1 MNTTRILLASSCAFL
16 AACGDAA
23 VTPASPLP
31 PTALPGGGESALI
44 SSDALYA
51 WNEIATDYI
60 ARDTQ
65 PGPAP
70 VSPMMEAEV
79 YAMVNGAM
87 HDALNA
93 MYPRYQRVVYAQR
106 APTTCTIPDVAVG
119 TAAFTV
125 LNGVAARFAQSNA
138 PREYVQRR
146 YSLAMSRFPHD
157 SVRDVCATFGRE
169 VGNAMLASRWNDN
182 TSFNSLAMYVSD
194 GGPGM
199 YRPTPPFNSDGN
211 GKSGLADGQSWD
223 AVTPFVLESSNQ
235 FRPEAPY
242 GNADLALAVQSAAFV
257 RDFNEVKRL
266 GGAVSERTPEQT
278 SIAYFW
284 MENSPRTWNR
294 VARTLALAHNLTTLD
309 AARLFA
315 LVSLAEADV
324 FVATFD
330 AKYTFKFW
338 RPITAIRLAG
348 TTGNGA
354 TVGDPTWD
362 VASSVVGVPTPPV
375 PEYVSGHAAAGG
387 AAAAVISAILPADNG
402 FALSSTTLPDQVR
415 VFDSVLIAAQ
425 ENAESRVL
433 IGYHF
438 RRSTE
443 AGLQLGL
450 QVGRFVAENAV
461 QLLK

>member
-1 MNTTRILLASSCAFL
+1 MNTSRILIASSCAFL
-16 AACGDAA
+16 AACGDVAL
-23 VTPASPLP
+23 TPASP
-31 PTALPGGGESALI
+31 PTTTAAPGASASALI

-93 MYPRYQRVVYAQR
+93 MYPRYQRVVYVQR
-106 APTTCTIPDVAVG
+106 APATCTTPDIAVG

-125 LNGVAARFAQSNA
+125 LDGIAVRFAQSTA
-138 PREYVQRR
+138 PRDYVQRR
-146 YSLAMSRFPHD
+146 YSDAMSRFPHD
-157 SVRDVCATFGRE
+157 SVRDACTTFGRE
-169 VGNAMLASRWNDN
+169 VGNSMLASRWNDHA
-182 TSFNSLAMYVSD
+182 TFSSLARYVSAA
-194 GGPGM
+194 GTGM
-199 YRPTPPFNSDGN
+199 YRPTPPFNADAN
-211 GKSGLADGQSWD
+211 ATSGLADGQAWD
-223 AVTPFVLESSNQ
+223 AVTPFVLSASSQ
-235 FRPEAPY
+235 FRPEPPY
-242 GNADLALAVQSAAFV
+242 GNPDLAEAVRSAAFV

-266 GGAVSERTPEQT
+266 GGAVSERTQEQT
-278 SIAYFW
+278 DIAYFW

-294 VARTLALAHNLTTLD
+294 VARTLALSHNLTTLD
-309 AARLFA
+309 AAHLLA
-315 LVSLAEADV
+315 LVSLAEADAYI
-324 FVATFD
+324 ATFD
-330 AKYTFKFW
+330 AKYAFKFW
-338 RPITAIRLAG
+338 RPITAIRFAG
-348 TTGNGA
+348 TTGIVA
-354 TVGDPTWD
+354 TVADPTWD
-362 VASSVVGVPTPPV
+362 VASSAIGVPTPPV

-402 FALSSTTLPDQVR
+402 FALTSTTLPDHVR
-415 VFDSVLIAAQ
+415 VFDSVLSAAQ

-443 AGLQLGL
+443 AGLQLGA
-450 QVGRFVAENAV
+450 QVGRFVARNAV